1 MQGNWTKSGIV
12 CCCMVGV
19 DKIECGCLLLGEVVQ
34 RRESGDLV
42 TARWKDVERGV
53 ARSLG
58 ERAVVRLVVNVV
70 MERQLVSDT
79 FILHF
84 FRMTWWGGLVRM
96 SYLGGSTP
104 QRREGGRPCG
114 DATRTCR

>member
-1 MQGNWTKSGIV
+1 MKSGIV

-19 DKIECGCLLLGEVVQ
+19 NQFECGCLLLGEVVQ

-42 TARWKDVERGV
+42 AAGWKDIERGV

-58 ERAVVRLVVNVV
+58 ERVVMRYIVYVV

-84 FRMTWWGGLVRM
+84 FCMTWWGGLVRV
-96 SYLGGSTP
+96 SYLGGSAP
-104 QRREGGRPCG
+104 QRGEGGRPCG

>member
-1 MQGNWTKSGIV
+1 M
-12 CCCMVGV
+12 
-19 DKIECGCLLLGEVVQ
+19 Q
-34 RRESGDLV
+34 RRKSGDLV
-42 TARWKDVERGV
+42 TAGWKDIERGV

-58 ERAVVRLVVNVV
+58 ESAEMRLVVYVV
-70 MERQLVSDT
+70 MERQLVRDT

-84 FRMTWWGGLVRM
+84 FSMTWWGGLVGM

-114 DATRTCR
+114 DPAKRTCR

>member
-1 MQGNWTKSGIV
+1 M
-12 CCCMVGV
+12 
-19 DKIECGCLLLGEVVQ
+19 GEAVQ
-34 RRESGDLV
+34 RRKSGDLV
-42 TARWKDVERGV
+42 TAGWKDIERRV

-58 ERAVVRLVVNVV
+58 QRVEMRYIVYVV

-84 FRMTWWGGLVRM
+84 FCMTWWGGLVRM

-104 QRREGGRPCG
+104 ERREGGRPCG
-114 DATRTCR
+114 DRATRTCR

>member
-1 MQGNWTKSGIV
+1 M
-12 CCCMVGV
+12 
-19 DKIECGCLLLGEVVQ
+19 GEVVQ

-42 TARWKDVERGV
+42 TAGWKDIERGV

-58 ERAVVRLVVNVV
+58 ERAVMRLVVYVV
-70 MERQLVSDT
+70 MVRQLVRDT

-84 FRMTWWGGLVRM
+84 FRKTWWGGLVGM

-104 QRREGGRPCG
+104 QRGEGGRPCG
-114 DATRTCR
+114 DRATRACR

>member
-1 MQGNWTKSGIV
+1 M
-12 CCCMVGV
+12 
-19 DKIECGCLLLGEVVQ
+19 Q

-42 TARWKDVERGV
+42 TAGWKDIERGV
-53 ARSLG
+53 AWSLG
-58 ERAVVRLVVNVV
+58 ERVVMRLVVYVV

-84 FRMTWWGGLVRM
+84 FRMTWWGGLVRV
-96 SYLGGSTP
+96 SYLGGSAP
-104 QRREGGRPCG
+104 QRWEGGRPCG

>member
-1 MQGNWTKSGIV
+1 M
-12 CCCMVGV
+12 
-19 DKIECGCLLLGEVVQ
+19 Q

-42 TARWKDVERGV
+42 AAGWKDIERGV

-58 ERAVVRLVVNVV
+58 ERAEMRHLVYVV

-84 FRMTWWGGLVRM
+84 FCMTWWCGLVRV
-96 SYLGGSTP
+96 SYLGGSAP
-104 QRREGGRPCG
+104 QRREGG
-114 DATRTCR
+114 

>member
-1 MQGNWTKSGIV
+1 M
-12 CCCMVGV
+12 
-19 DKIECGCLLLGEVVQ
+19 Q

-42 TARWKDVERGV
+42 AAGWKNIERGV
-53 ARSLG
+53 AWSLG
-58 ERAVVRLVVNVV
+58 ERVVMRYIVYVV

-96 SYLGGSTP
+96 SYLGGTAP